1 MSPSQPIPTTPT
13 PPGVVTSPGDRAG
26 GAVSLHRPARSL
38 PPAPP
43 VDPVVVLAPPVRP
56 ERQAGGLAALLG
68 ALAGGMGTVLF
79 ALLDGGTRFLVIA
92 LSLAALAIAVTG
104 GAQLSRRRAERRSAA
119 RVAGRYRAYLEH
131 TERHLIRVATLQRA
145 ALTHCHP
152 GPEGLWGIVTTRRR
166 LWERHPEDPDFGEVR
181 VGTGTVPLAAPV
193 RIDLGSDPVADH
205 DPVLREE
212 ALALVARHRGLAGA
226 PVTISLA
233 EPGPTALVGEQAA
246 TRALAAAIVLELAA
260 LHAPQHLRITV
271 TSAETGGAGWEW
283 VGRLPHAGVA
293 SFDRPESADP
303 FLSPASLADL
313 LDREEALGA
322 PPGAMG
328 APAPAPAP
336 GNTTALHVAVVD
348 GYDPD
353 GPGWSGGP
361 LARRL
366 GVDAPAGVALLV
378 LVGDVLQ
385 TPPSTRR
392 RIVVRPSG
400 QLDIER
406 CGPGAT
412 EHPVVTAGGGVDEA
426 VSSGSG
432 TCAAPAMVGAAA
444 AGTPEPARENDAT
457 EHGPVPEPIG
467 APRGDAAP
475 PELCTALAAA
485 LADLPNGTPAPARAP
500 ASLLELL
507 DADHRPGPLPR
518 LVAPLGTNGNGAV
531 VALDLR
537 EAAEGGLGPHG
548 LVVGATGSGKSELL
562 RTIVTGLVLGE
573 DPESL
578 AVVLVDYKGGAALA
592 GLAELPHV
600 AGVVTNLE
608 AEPGAIR
615 RFGDSLLAEL
625 VHRQRVLAGAGAL
638 ESVRAYQRRRNERQD
653 LELPPLPSL
662 LVLVD
667 EFGELLAA
675 EPDLLDVFVSIGR
688 TGRSLG
694 VHLLLATQRL
704 EEGRLRGLES
714 HLRFRVCLRTFSPGE
729 SIATLGSR
737 VAFDLPPA
745 PGAGYLAGDGR
756 LTRFQAVRVGS
767 HPDQLAEVVA
777 RRRMELGAGRRARR
791 VWQPPLPEQCSLAAL
806 EPPRTGSDPVGAPG
820 DTLRQRSGVAPL
832 DLAQPG
838 GPGWLQA
845 PLGLVDRPRSQA
857 QDAWVLDLGG
867 AGGHLAVVGGP
878 RSGKSTTL
886 ASTIVALAGRHSP
899 EDLHVYVV
907 DFGGGTLRALDV
919 LPHVGAVLGP
929 HQREEV
935 LRLFHEVERIREAR
949 ARELRRLGLAGP
961 AEWHGARRS
970 GRLEDDR
977 YGEVLLAID
986 NLATLLAA
994 FPELETPLGG
1004 LAADGLGYG
1013 IHLLCTAPRWA
1024 DVRPSLRDHLGSR
1037 IELHLQ
1043 NPLDSEIDR
1052 GIARQVAPGIPG
1064 RGVVPP
1070 GELVQIALGRPE
1082 ELDLA
1087 PHESGPGTPRPA
1099 GASASVRRGA
1109 PRLTILPEELPL
1121 DRLRHLA
1128 GASETSHTRPQRLL
1142 APLLG
1147 VDEAGGGACRLELPR
1162 RAPHALVLGEPESG
1176 KTNALALLA
1185 AGILAEDPGAA
1196 IALVDSRE
1204 HLASTLGAACAALL
1218 PGRAGALGEDRSAG
1232 QPAPTLGPPPATDVR
1247 GVRGNSNDPGGA
1259 SGTGGNSGS
1268 GGAWLPGAIHRASEP
1283 GAVAAL
1289 VRALATELSN
1299 RNGELSNRN
1308 DASARPGLDARGT
1321 APPAR
1326 IVLVVDDYELLGANG
1341 ASLLGPLVEFFATAN
1356 SVGFH
1361 LVLGRALAGWARAAY
1376 DPVLQRLRELEAPV
1390 LLLSGAPNEG
1400 PVVGDYRAEPLPPGR
1415 AMLFERRRRHLVQLG
1430 LCPAGG
1436 KAGTGDAGQRSGQR
1450 V

>member
-1 MSPSQPIPTTPT
+1 MPPSQPIPVTPT
-13 PPGVVTSPGDRAG
+13 SPSGATIQGDWAG
-26 GAVSLHRPARSL
+26 GAVSLHRPARSI

-43 VDPVVVLAPPVRP
+43 TDPVVILAPPVRP

-92 LSLAALAIAVTG
+92 LGLAALAIAVTG
-104 GAQLSRRRAERRSAA
+104 GAQLSRWRAERRAAA

-131 TERHLIRVATLQRA
+131 TERHLVRVATLQRA

-152 GPEGLWGIVTTRRR
+152 GPEGLWSIVTTRRR

-181 VGTGTVPLAAPV
+181 VGLGTVPLAAPV
-193 RIDLGSDPVADH
+193 RADLGSDPVADH
-205 DPVLREE
+205 DPALREE
-212 ALALVARHRGLAGA
+212 ALALATRHSRLACA

-233 EPGPTALVGEQAA
+233 EPGPTALVGEPAA

-260 LHAPQHLRITV
+260 LHAPEHLRITV
-271 TSAETGGAGWEW
+271 TSAQPDEAGWEW
-283 VGRLPHAGVA
+283 VGKLPHAGATSFGRPA
-293 SFDRPESADP
+293 SAGA

-313 LDREEALGA
+313 LDRERAPGSRPDRAGA
-322 PPGAMG
+322 PT
-328 APAPAPAP
+328 PAPPA
-336 GNTTALHVAVVD
+336 GGATSLHLAVVD

-353 GPGWSGGP
+353 APAWSGGP
-361 LARRL
+361 LPQRL
-366 GVDAPAGVALLV
+366 GVDPPAGVALLM
-378 LVGDVLQ
+378 LVGNVLQ
-385 TPPSTRR
+385 TPPSARR
-392 RIVVRPSG
+392 RVTVGPSG
-400 QLDIER
+400 QLGVER

-412 EHPVVTAGGGVDEA
+412 PSTAARAGQDPA
-426 VSSGSG
+426 APVSSGSS
-432 TCAAPAMVGAAA
+432 TSAAPLVTRAS
-444 AGTPEPARENDAT
+444 AGTPVPARELDAAERALVAET
-457 EHGPVPEPIG
+457 TTVPR
-467 APRGDAAP
+467 ADAAP
-475 PELCTALAAA
+475 PELCAALAAA
-485 LADLPNGTPAPARAP
+485 LADLPNTAAAPDRAP
-500 ASLLELL
+500 RSLLELL

-625 VHRQRVLAGAGAL
+625 VHRQRVLAAAGAL
-638 ESVRAYQRRRNERQD
+638 ESVRAYQRRRNERPD
-653 LELPPLPSL
+653 LELPALPSL

-714 HLRFRVCLRTFSPGE
+714 HLRFRLCLRTFSPAE

-737 VAFDLPPA
+737 VAFDLPPT
-745 PGAGYLAGDGR
+745 PGTGYLAGDGG

-767 HPDQLAEVVA
+767 HPDQLAEVAA
-777 RRRMELGAGRRARR
+777 RRRMELGPGRQARP
-791 VWQPPLPEQCSLAAL
+791 VWQPPLPAHCRLAEL
-806 EPPRTGSDPVGAPG
+806 ELPGTGPRPRGAPG
-820 DTLRQRSGVAPL
+820 GELEHQAGLAPV
-832 DLAQPG
+832 DFAQPG
-838 GPGWLQA
+838 ASGWLQA
-845 PLGLVDRPRSQA
+845 PLGLVDRPRHQA
-857 QDAWVLDLGG
+857 QEAWVLDLGG

-886 ASTIVALAGRHSP
+886 ASAIVALAGRHAP
-899 EDLHVYVV
+899 EDLHAYVV

-929 HQREEV
+929 HEREEI
-935 LRLFHEVERIREAR
+935 LRLFREVERIRESR
-949 ARELRRLGLAGP
+949 TRELRRLGLAGP
-961 AEWHGARRS
+961 AEWHAARRS

-986 NLATLLAA
+986 NLAAFLIA
-994 FPELETPLGG
+994 FPELETPLGSI
-1004 LAADGLGYG
+1004 AADGLGYG

-1024 DVRPSLRDHLGSR
+1024 DIRPALRDHLGSR

-1052 GIARQVAPGIPG
+1052 GVARQVAADIPG
-1064 RGVVPP
+1064 RGAVPP

-1082 ELDLA
+1082 DLHLVRQQ
-1087 PHESGPGTPRPA
+1087 PGPETPASTAATTSA
-1099 GASASVRRGA
+1099 GRGA
-1109 PRLTILPEELPL
+1109 PRLTVLPEELPL
-1121 DRLRHLA
+1121 ERLRHLA
-1128 GASETSHTRPQRLL
+1128 GVAETRHVRPQAPL

-1147 VDEAGGGACRLELPR
+1147 VDEAGGGVCRLELPG
-1162 RAPHALVLGEPESG
+1162 RAPHVLVLGEPESG

-1185 AGILAEDPGAA
+1185 AGILTEDPGAA
-1196 IALVDSRE
+1196 IALVDGGESLVSI
-1204 HLASTLGAACAALL
+1204 LAPASAALS
-1218 PGRAGALGEDRSAG
+1218 PGRMRERSDDRPAGRAAAGLGR
-1232 QPAPTLGPPPATDVR
+1232 PPATDVLDER
-1247 GVRGNSNDPGGA
+1247 ITSPDAGGPSDA
-1259 SGTGGNSGS
+1259 GR
-1268 GGAWLPGAIHRASEP
+1268 AWLPGSINCASKP

-1299 RNGELSNRN
+1299 RTG
-1308 DASARPGLDARGT
+1308 ASARPELGPGGT
-1321 APPAR
+1321 APPPR
-1326 IVLVVDDYELLGANG
+1326 IVLVVDDYELLGGGG
-1341 ASLLGPLVEFFATAN
+1341 ASPLAPLTEFLATAN
-1356 SVGFH
+1356 RVGFH

-1390 LLLSGAPNEG
+1390 LLLSGAPSEG
-1400 PVVGDYRAEPLPPGR
+1400 PVVGDCRPAPLPPGR
-1415 AMLFERRRRHLVQLG
+1415 AMLFERRRRHLVQLAR
-1430 LCPAGG
+1430 CPAGTS
-1436 KAGTGDAGQRSGQR
+1436 AGPGA
-1450 V
+1450 